1 MAHNRNVVLLIT
13 STLVASWMGMQAV
26 HELGHCLGAWATGGS
41 IARVILK
48 PWTISQTILAENPK
62 PLAVVWAGP
71 IIGVTV
77 PLLLW
82 AFAAWR
88 TLTIAFALRFFAGFC
103 LVANGIYLGIGSFF
117 GIGDCGEMLCHG
129 SNIFWLWLFGLATI
143 PAGFFLWN
151 GEGANFGIGKS
162 AKTVNRW
169 IAIKIFLI
177 AISLCA
183 IGSIL

>member
-71 IIGVTV
+71 TIGVTV
-77 PLLLW
+77 PLLIW
-82 AFAAWR
+82 AFAKWR
-88 TLTIAFALRFFAGFC
+88 MLSISFALRFFAGFC
-103 LVANGIYLGIGSFF
+103 LVANGLYIGIGSFF
-117 GIGDCGEMLCHG
+117 GIGDCGEMLRHG
-129 SNIFWLWLFGLATI
+129 SELWQLWSFGLLTI
-143 PAGFFLWN
+143 PFGFWLWN
-151 GEGANFGIGKS
+151 GEGKHFGLGQNAKPISKLVAAGSLLS
-162 AKTVNRW
+162 ALVLFALGLW
-169 IAIKIFLI
+169 L
-177 AISLCA
+177 
-183 IGSIL
+183 